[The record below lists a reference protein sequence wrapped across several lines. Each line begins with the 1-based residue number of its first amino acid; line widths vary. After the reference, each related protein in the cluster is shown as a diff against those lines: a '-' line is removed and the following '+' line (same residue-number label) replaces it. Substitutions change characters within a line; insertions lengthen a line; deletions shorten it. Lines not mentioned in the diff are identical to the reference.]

1 MDLKGQLFFWIK
13 ALMVFMLLAGN
24 SFVIAARRR
33 GPCQEPC
40 GARRLTACQNCLA
53 LHGSVRKRTDN
64 NDLLFLL
71 SPGSQLHN
79 SLASDEDWK
88 LPDFESSLHLDNIRD
103 QFYMVMEDSRK
114 RK

>member
-1 MDLKGQLFFWIK
+1 MKYRLISWTTSWI
-13 ALMVFMLLAGN
+13 LLVLLVNLTFG
-24 SFVIAARRR
+24 RKR